1 MISFSS
7 KGNFSKTTKFLNKL
21 LKQDYLNV
29 LDKYGQKGVE
39 ALRRATPKDSGLT
52 ADSWDYEITK
62 KGSDVRI
69 HFVNSNIQNG
79 ANVAILL
86 QYGHATKS
94 GGFVQGVD
102 YINPALQP
110 IFEKLA
116 DEAWKEVN
124 S

>member
-7 KGNFSKTTKFLNKL
+7 KGNFSKTTKFLNKVL
-21 LKQDYLNV
+21 NQDYLNV
-29 LDKYGQKGVE
+29 LDKYGQKGVDE
-39 ALRRATPKDSGLT
+39 LRRATPKDSGLT
-52 ADSWDYEITK
+52 ADSWDYIITK
-62 KGSDVRI
+62 KKNDIRI

-94 GGFVQGVD
+94 GGFVQGID
-102 YINPALQP
+102 YINPTLAP
-110 IFEKLA
+110 IFEKIA

>member
-1 MISFSS
+1 MITFTS
-7 KGNFSKTTKFLNKL
+7 KGNFSKTYKFLNKVL
-21 LKQDYLNV
+21 RQDYMNV
-29 LDKYGQKGVE
+29 LDKYGQKGVD
-39 ALRRATPKDSGLT
+39 ALRRATPKESGLT
-52 ADSWDYEITK
+52 ADSWDYVITK
-62 KGSDVRI
+62 KGDDIRI

-79 ANVAILL
+79 VNVAILL

-94 GGFVQGVD
+94 GGYVQGID
-102 YINPALQP
+102 YINPTLAP

>member
-7 KGNFSKTTKFLNKL
+7 KGNFSKTTKFLNKCL
-21 LKQDYLNV
+21 NQDYLNV
-29 LDKYGQKGVE
+29 LDKYGQKGVD

-52 ADSWDYEITK
+52 ADSWDYIITK
-62 KGSDVRI
+62 KKNDVRI

-94 GGFVQGVD
+94 GSFVQGID
-102 YINPALQP
+102 YINPALEP
-110 IFEKLA
+110 IFQKIA